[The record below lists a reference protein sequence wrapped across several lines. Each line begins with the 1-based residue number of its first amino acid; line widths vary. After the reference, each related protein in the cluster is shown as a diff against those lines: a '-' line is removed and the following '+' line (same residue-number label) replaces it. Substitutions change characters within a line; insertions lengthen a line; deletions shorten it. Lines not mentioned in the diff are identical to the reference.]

1 MSVRMR
7 HTSSHSK
14 NRRSHHALVGTTIVA
29 DKESGNLRL
38 PHRLD
43 EKTGMYKGIQIVSKK
58 EMKHEEEKEKKNA
71 AHKREHIH
79 AEGVKEPV
87 HAEKHT
93 AQEKSDKKSQGLL
106 GRMSTGR
113 ARSRSGMGGGTG
125 GATKGS

>member
-14 NRRSHHALVGTTIVA
+14 NRRSHHALVGTTIVV
-29 DKESGNLRL
+29 DKDSGKLRL

-43 EKTGMYKGIQIVSKK
+43 ESTGMYRGKQIISKAEMKSEIKK
-58 EMKHEEEKEKKNA
+58 EKVKA

-79 AEGVKEPV
+79 AEGNKEPV

-93 AQEKSDKKSQGLL
+93 VEEASEKKSQGLL
-106 GRMSTGR
+106 GRMTTGR
-113 ARSRSGMGGGTG
+113 MTKGGRANTRSGFGGGV
-125 GATKGS
+125 

>member
-14 NRRSHHALVGTTIVA
+14 NRRSHHALTGTTIVTDA
-29 DKESGNLRL
+29 KSGNLRL

-58 EMKHEEEKEKKNA
+58 EMHREEVKDKKKA

-87 HAEKHT
+87 HAEKHI
-93 AQEKSDKKSQGLL
+93 AEEKSEKQSQGIL
-106 GRMSTGR
+106 GRMATKGGR
-113 ARSRSGMGGGTG
+113 AKSRSGFGGG
-125 GATKGS
+125 A